1 MSTKES
7 TPIKNIELIRS
18 GHFYAPSENSQQNSS
33 SNNEQKR
40 NNISVGNISN
50 MVPDQPSALA
60 KIIVIVLTVY
70 VTWIVVGIL
79 WYRYF
84 DGFTFATAY
93 YYTVEAGLSIGFCY
107 PSEVTDQSRI
117 FTVFFVMTAGSLISG
132 SLAGLMSQIV
142 TRTFSITPDQHR
154 HGLFKPRDEYGN
166 LTLSSVTT
174 YIWFEFKYSIGWYS
188 PIVRSRIVV
197 SIIFLITMAIGTA
210 YGVLVEKY
218 SVISALY
225 W

>member
-1 MSTKES
+1 MSQESGLQRQKSAIELTRNDHFFVRNEGKGESNQSNSPNPERAKNDDLQS
-7 TPIKNIELIRS
+7 TP
-18 GHFYAPSENSQQNSS
+18 Q
-33 SNNEQKR
+33 
-40 NNISVGNISN
+40 V
-50 MVPDQPSALA
+50 SALA

-70 VTWIVVGIL
+70 FTWIVVGIL

-84 DGFTFATAY
+84 DGFTFATAFF
-93 YYTVEAGLSIGFCY
+93 YTVEAGLSIGFCY

-142 TRTFSITPDQHR
+142 ARTFSIKPDQHR